1 MKCIFWNV
9 RRVDN
14 LDTCLVIKSFYKEHK
29 PDIFIIV
36 KPTINHDL
44 IQDFF
49 WNHLGLELVATND
62 RGRLTPNI

>member
-9 RRVDN
+9 RKVGN

-49 WNHLGLELVATND
+49 LESFGI
-62 RGRLTPNI
+62 RIGCYK